1 MQDKGERGIDIKY
14 RDRKVKKNYHK
25 NAKVRKRSRMK
36 KFLSFIIFFGL
47 SITPF
52 VIFGQGSEN
61 DA

>member
-1 MQDKGERGIDIKY
+1 
-14 RDRKVKKNYHK
+14 VKKNYHK